1 MLGNKYYI
9 KEGGRSYF
17 IILDAMIPDE
27 NCKTL
32 HDNMKVTF
40 CVLYTIE
47 GVCGVGGVP
56 SLGRRPKKRFS
67 HLRCSRGRN
76 SLRGIHDPSHPSTT

>member
-9 KEGGRSYF
+9 REGGRSYF
-17 IILDAMIPDE
+17 IILDTMIPDE

-56 SLGRRPKKRFS
+56 SLGRRPKNLILGGLPQFEKNTALNMHS
-67 HLRCSRGRN
+67 G
-76 SLRGIHDPSHPSTT
+76 